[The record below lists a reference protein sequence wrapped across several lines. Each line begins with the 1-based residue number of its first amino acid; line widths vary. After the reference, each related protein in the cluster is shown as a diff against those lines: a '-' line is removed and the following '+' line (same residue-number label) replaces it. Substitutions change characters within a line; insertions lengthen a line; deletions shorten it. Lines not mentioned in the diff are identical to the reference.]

1 MHIEHLSIGYGTRTL
16 LSDVTL
22 TLEGGQLVALLG
34 RNGTGK
40 STLLRALAGLEPCR
54 TGEVGLDGRPL
65 STLDAGERSRRVS
78 LVTTEK
84 VAVPHLRVHELVAM
98 GRAPYTNWVGRL
110 SATDEAAI
118 ARALELT
125 GMSAYASRPTD
136 SLSDGESQ
144 RVMIARALAQDTP
157 LVLLDEPTS
166 FLDLPNRY
174 DLCLL
179 LKRLATE
186 SGKLIVF
193 STHELDI
200 ALSVCHTVMLID
212 NPRVHCLPTPEMV
225 SAGHIE
231 RLFHSPSVSF
241 DISEWEPGSYAVRV
255 KGRG

>member
-54 TGEVGLDGRPL
+54 TGEVWLDGSPL

-110 SATDEAAI
+110 SAADEAAI

-179 LKRLATE
+179 LKRLAAE

-212 NPRVHCLPTPEMV
+212 NPHVHCLPTPEMV

-241 DISEWEPGSYAVRV
+241 GISEWEPGSYAVRV

>member
-40 STLLRALAGLEPCR
+40 STLLRALAGLEPCH
-54 TGEVGLDGRPL
+54 TGEVWLDGRPL

-110 SATDEAAI
+110 SAADEAAI

-179 LKRLATE
+179 LKRLAAE

-212 NPRVHCLPTPEMV
+212 NPHVHCLPTPEMV
-225 SAGHIE
+225 STGHIE

-241 DISEWEPGSYAVRV
+241 GISEWEPGSYAVRV

>member
-54 TGEVGLDGRPL
+54 TGEVWLDGRPL

-212 NPRVHCLPTPEMV
+212 NPHVHCLPTPEMV

-241 DISEWEPGSYAVRV
+241 DISEWEPGSYTVRV

>member
-54 TGEVGLDGRPL
+54 TGEVWLDGRPL
-65 STLDAGERSRRVS
+65 STLDAGERSR
-78 LVTTEK
+78 
-84 VAVPHLRVHELVAM
+84 RVHELVAM

>member
-54 TGEVGLDGRPL
+54 TGEVWLDGRPL

-110 SATDEAAI
+110 SAADEAAI

-157 LVLLDEPTS
+157 LVLLDVGSSTCRTATTS
-166 FLDLPNRY
+166 ACCSSGLPRSRGSSSCSLRTNWTSR
-174 DLCLL
+174 CPS
-179 LKRLATE
+179 AT
-186 SGKLIVF
+186 
-193 STHELDI
+193 
-200 ALSVCHTVMLID
+200 
-212 NPRVHCLPTPEMV
+212 R
-225 SAGHIE
+225 
-231 RLFHSPSVSF
+231 
-241 DISEWEPGSYAVRV
+241 
-255 KGRG
+255 

>member
-54 TGEVGLDGRPL
+54 TGEVWLDGRPL

-110 SATDEAAI
+110 SAADEAAI

-144 RVMIARALAQDTP
+144 RVMIARALAQDPP

-166 FLDLPNRY
+166 YLDLPNRY

-179 LKRLATE
+179 LKRLAAE

-212 NPRVHCLPTPEMV
+212 NPHVHCLPTPEMV
-225 SAGHIE
+225 STGHIE

-241 DISEWEPGSYAVRV
+241 GISEWEPGSYAVRV

>member
-54 TGEVGLDGRPL
+54 TGEVWLDGRPL

-110 SATDEAAI
+110 SAADEAAI

-144 RVMIARALAQDTP
+144 RVMIARALRRTP
-157 LVLLDEPTS
+157 RSSCSTS
-166 FLDLPNRY
+166 RRRTST
-174 DLCLL
+174 C
-179 LKRLATE
+179 RTATTSACCS
-186 SGKLIVF
+186 SG
-193 STHELDI
+193 S
-200 ALSVCHTVMLID
+200 
-212 NPRVHCLPTPEMV
+212 PRSRGSSSCSLRTNWTSRCP
-225 SAGHIE
+225 SAT
-231 RLFHSPSVSF
+231 R
-241 DISEWEPGSYAVRV
+241 
-255 KGRG
+255 